1 MLGLLF
7 AAFESMTG
15 RAKGPV
21 EKSKREMEEDVKG
34 NDVNA
39 ERERAKGNVKGTR
52 GANEV
57 P

>member
-7 AAFESMTG
+7 AAFEHMTG

-21 EKSKREMEEDVKG
+21 EQPKGDMKEDE
-34 NDVNA
+34 VNA
-39 ERERAKGNVKGTR
+39 ETERAKGNVKGT
-52 GANEV
+52 GEANAA